1 MRGLLDLPDEILIH
15 ILLNISHCQILK
27 FAEVHERFVNVL
39 CNKALWTR
47 VNFSRPAQPKILR
60 KSIKYLGK
68 HTKSIRI
75 TGYSGGK
82 RPKPDSNVT
91 DSFFSTLKQKCTN
104 LERLCFHDVWFQ
116 QPVRVDTFLKLIPD
130 NVEDLELYNCHLPH
144 PPVREKNF
152 THLLNRTK
160 ISKLS
165 LTKCKWLVCKDL
177 IDAMTSAKTS
187 YLRMEECINFSNVA
201 HSVVIKTPRQ
211 QLSAQR
217 GINLEPLELNL
228 SGCKLKQE
236 LLKCLFTL
244 TGSRITKLTLCN
256 NKNINIQQLFRPA
269 ANFKNLEYLN
279 IEGTEAASD
288 SIFIQEIRSSLPKC
302 QLEV

>member
-1 MRGLLDLPDEILIH
+1 MRGILDLPDEILIQ
-15 ILLNISHCQILK
+15 ILLNLSHCQILK
-27 FAEVHERFVNVL
+27 CADVHARFSNVL

-47 VNFSRPAQPKILR
+47 VNFSRPAQPTLLR

-82 RPKPDSNVT
+82 RPKPKGNIT

-104 LERLCFHDVWFQ
+104 LERLCFQDVWFQ
-116 QPVRVDTFLKLIPD
+116 QPVRVDTFLKLLPD
-130 NVEDLELYNCHLPH
+130 NVTDLELYNCHLPH

-152 THLLNRTK
+152 THLLNRTN
-160 ISKLS
+160 ICKLS
-165 LTKCKWLVCKDL
+165 LTKCKWMVCKDL
-177 IDAMTSAKTS
+177 IDAMTSSKIS
-187 YLRMEECINFSNVA
+187 FLRLDECMNFTNVA

-211 QLSAQR
+211 LSAQKR
-217 GINLEPLELNL
+217 DNLEPLELHI

-236 LLKCLFTL
+236 LVKCLFTL
-244 TGSRITKLTLCN
+244 TGSRITKMTLCN
-256 NKNINIQQLFRPA
+256 NKNINIQQLIRPIS
-269 ANFKNLEYLN
+269 NFKNLEYLN

-288 SIFIQEIRSSLPKC
+288 LPFIQEIRSSQPKC
-302 QLEV
+302 QLLV